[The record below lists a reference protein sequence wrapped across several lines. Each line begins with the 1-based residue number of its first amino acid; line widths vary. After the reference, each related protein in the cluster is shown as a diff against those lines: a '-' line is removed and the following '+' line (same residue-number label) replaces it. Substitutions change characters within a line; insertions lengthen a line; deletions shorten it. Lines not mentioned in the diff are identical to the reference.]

1 MKKCKCSDRNIS
13 VCVKER
19 QLVTALCATAGMLLA
34 VCDYGSAFDRRPEQ
48 GLLSIAEELKLHAE
62 MIIEL
67 VRMESEYTSV
77 GSMSMAANDL
87 SKAIDKYKN
96 FLESRGRNND

>member
-1 MKKCKCSDRNIS
+1 
-13 VCVKER
+13 
-19 QLVTALCATAGMLLA
+19 MLLA
-34 VCDYGSAFDRRPEQ
+34 MCDDDSAFDRRLEQ

-67 VRMESEYTSV
+67 VRIESEDTSI
-77 GSMSMAANDL
+77 GSMSVATNDL
-87 SKAIDKYKN
+87 SEAIDKYKN